1 MYCSHDSI
9 NGILPT
15 LAVVFNSP
23 DVRTVTDTPFVLQQ
37 LGFVAVESAKITN
50 ALIFKIIII
59 KRSSFHI
66 LQQILYNWRV
76 TCLWR
81 GENSALCLKECVWAE
96 GTVSDFFFLRNE

>member
-37 LGFVAVESAKITN
+37 LGFVAVESANDNKRTYLKKKKNAVHFTSCNTFYKFGEFLAFGEGKI
-50 ALIFKIIII
+50 L
-59 KRSSFHI
+59 
-66 LQQILYNWRV
+66 
-76 TCLWR
+76 
-81 GENSALCLKECVWAE
+81 LCV
-96 GTVSDFFFLRNE
+96 